1 MLMASLKKDR
11 GHLLLLIGRGDGTEK
26 MDCPI
31 LVSPPPPPPP
41 PPPTTFH
48 FAPPP
53 LLTQVKNNSQD

>member
-31 LVSPPPPPPP
+31 LVSPPTPP

-48 FAPPP
+48 FAPP
-53 LLTQVKNNSQD
+53 QVKNNSQD

>member
-26 MDCPI
+26 MDCPN
-31 LVSPPPPPPP
+31 LVSPPT

>member
-31 LVSPPPPPPP
+31 LVSPPTPPPPAP
-41 PPPTTFH
+41 NH
-48 FAPPP
+48 FSFCSAAAANAS
-53 LLTQVKNNSQD
+53 KK